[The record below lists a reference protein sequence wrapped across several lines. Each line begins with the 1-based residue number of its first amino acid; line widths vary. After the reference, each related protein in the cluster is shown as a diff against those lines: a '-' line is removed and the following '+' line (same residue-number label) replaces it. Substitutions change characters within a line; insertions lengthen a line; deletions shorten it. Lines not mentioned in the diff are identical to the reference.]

1 MDFAYV
7 RTWSGFCC
15 TAFVMDLF
23 SRRIVGWST
32 STTMNTDMDADFV
45 LGALE
50 QAIWTRKNQQGTSLK
65 GLVHHWD
72 HASQYLSIRCT
83 QRLIEKQIEASTT
96 ALRHPPQHDYT
107 PFTKPGTIHP
117 VTMPTP
123 WMITQVQTT
132 KPAPDQGRQ
141 DMEQIRRKD
150 LLQIERAITMA
161 D

>member
-1 MDFAYV
+1 M
-7 RTWSGFCC
+7 
-15 TAFVMDLF
+15 L
-23 SRRIVGWST
+23 
-32 STTMNTDMDADFV
+32 
-45 LGALE
+45 
-50 QAIWTRKNQQGTSLK
+50 
-65 GLVHHWD
+65 
-72 HASQYLSIRCT
+72 
-83 QRLIEKQIEASTT
+83 
-96 ALRHPPQHDYT
+96 
-107 PFTKPGTIHP
+107 FTKPGTIHP